1 MDKIDIII
9 EVCNCLNSNKKE
21 EAKQIIETKY
31 KHEYIK
37 CDKRAMSNVEKLKI
51 YIRDGFIDRY
61 NGKRL
66 LFPNVLRIITT
77 ELGNEVFPFHTNWKM
92 SNCHIAYWNYMPT
105 YDHVIPIA
113 RGGMDKEENIVTT
126 SQIMNSAKSN
136 FLIDELGWELYNPG
150 KIDEWDGMMQW
161 YIQYRDK
168 NISILEDKYI
178 KSWNNA
184 LEECRSLKLL

>member
-1 MDKIDIII
+1 
-9 EVCNCLNSNKKE
+9 
-21 EAKQIIETKY
+21 
-31 KHEYIK
+31 
-37 CDKRAMSNVEKLKI
+37 
-51 YIRDGFIDRY
+51 
-61 NGKRL
+61 
-66 LFPNVLRIITT
+66 
-77 ELGNEVFPFHTNWKM
+77 LGNEVFPFHTNWKM